1 MAIAKQL
8 QQDKNNMTEYRFT
21 FSNTKEQ
28 VIKTARSVKT
38 AKFLLMCSNR
48 NNYETYKLVDKKPVV
63 KNLKRSV

>member
-1 MAIAKQL
+1 
-8 QQDKNNMTEYRFT
+8 MTEYRFT